1 MKKKPICYT
10 FRECIFRNAGF
21 FKRFLGLLSLL
32 VIGNIGIVMAQE
44 VPKFTVNFKNASLV
58 EVFDYFG
65 GKSDY
70 KFTYNSESVKG
81 ESKKIS
87 CTVTGGVV
95 ESEKCHFATDSY
107 EVFGGYPFQF

>member
-32 VIGNIGIVMAQE
+32 VIGNIGIVMAQD

-87 CTVTGGVV
+87 
-95 ESEKCHFATDSY
+95 ESFKNAT
-107 EVFGGYPFQF
+107 FQQNLTK